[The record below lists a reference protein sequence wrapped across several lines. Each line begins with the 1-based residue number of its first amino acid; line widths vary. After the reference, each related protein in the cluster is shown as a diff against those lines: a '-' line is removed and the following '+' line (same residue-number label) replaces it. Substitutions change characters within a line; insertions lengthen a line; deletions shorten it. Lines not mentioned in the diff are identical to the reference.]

1 MDLAFPI
8 EMYKT
13 ANAGDALKVIS
24 EMKSVLYLGSNISKI
39 IPSGITE
46 NIFCITSLY
55 FRKL

>member
-1 MDLAFPI
+1 
-8 EMYKT
+8 MYKT